1 MASESFIVSLSTQL
15 EYEDKVLDVLVY
27 VGQVFGNVP
36 GDGLVTILHVGYEY
50 VQVVVF
56 LGQDIGEVH
65 AEYLIGLF
73 GDECFRR
80 LVSYGFALGQHGG
93 LQVEQRKYF

>member
-1 MASESFIVSLSTQL
+1 MEAEVFLADGKRIVHRLVETQL

-65 AEYLIGLF
+65 AE
-73 GDECFRR
+73 
-80 LVSYGFALGQHGG
+80 
-93 LQVEQRKYF
+93 